1 MITIKCELCTK
12 MAIKKSEKTCRTS
25 NKISHVACKQM
36 LNLGQYSSWGTK
48 LPQVIDI
55 ESSKSISK
63 LGQLNLPQFGIGA
76 NPKLGHNT
84 LTCQNVTAFRFLLVV

>member
-1 MITIKCELCTK
+1 MFK
-12 MAIKKSEKTCRTS
+12 
-25 NKISHVACKQM
+25 
-36 LNLGQYSSWGTK
+36 LGQYSSWGTK

-76 NPKLGHNT
+76 NPKLGHNNKFYAVSD
-84 LTCQNVTAFRFLLVV
+84 LGILFNDERLIFLDNTDR

>member
-1 MITIKCELCTK
+1 
-12 MAIKKSEKTCRTS
+12 MAIKKSETTCRMS
-25 NKISHVACKQM
+25 NKISHVACKT
-36 LNLGQYSSWGTK
+36 NVKLGQYSSWGTK

-76 NPKLGHNT
+76 NPKLGHNKYT
-84 LTCQNVTAFRFLLVV
+84 EIQFYYIKNE